1 MYIFPPDMKSAKL
14 AARGVEKGKQGR
26 ILNFRYVERRG
37 VRYQKLY
44 NI

>member
-26 ILNFRYVERRG
+26 ILNFRKEGEGGKISEV
-37 VRYQKLY
+37 V
-44 NI
+44 